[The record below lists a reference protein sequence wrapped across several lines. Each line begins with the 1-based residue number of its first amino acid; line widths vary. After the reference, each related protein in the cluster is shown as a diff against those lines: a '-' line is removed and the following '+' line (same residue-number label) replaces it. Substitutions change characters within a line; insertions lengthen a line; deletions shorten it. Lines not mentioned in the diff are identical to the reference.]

1 MMNDVTFFAK
11 MLNRMDNM
19 DKYLEYLGNDYL
31 PKTAKRMTKNFKNL
45 YGDFVVL
52 GIATFAGGYL
62 LYKENK
68 KLKKQLKDA
77 NEHLALLDQRLDV
90 HINGMYAEPSEEDI
104 ANSIDADDLNLFG

>member
-31 PKTAKRMTKNFKNL
+31 PNTAKILNKNQKNL
-45 YGDFVVL
+45 YADLVIL
-52 GIATFAGGYL
+52 GITTVAGGYL

-77 NEHLALLDQRLDV
+77 NEHLALLDRRIDI
-90 HINGMYAEPSEEDI
+90 HINGEFAEPSEEDI
-104 ANSIDADDLNLFG
+104 ANGIDADDLLG

>member
-31 PKTAKRMTKNFKNL
+31 PKTAKTIYKNQKNL
-45 YGDFVVL
+45 YADLVIL
-52 GIATFAGGYL
+52 GIATVAGGYL
-62 LYKENK
+62 FYKENK

-77 NEHLALLDQRLDV
+77 NEHLALLDQRLDIHV
-90 HINGMYAEPSEEDI
+90 NGEFAEPSEEDI
-104 ANSIDADDLNLFG
+104 AGSIDADNLLG